1 MNKSFRIAIAI
12 LLALMASQIV
22 WGAAYEDLNEE
33 NFTLDIFGNANMD
46 ETIDEMDIAYVE
58 GIIKGANAATNLS
71 DANYDGKVDE
81 KDITQIEQIISG
93 EEKEITIICNPPNGK
108 IVTINKPVERIVVL
122 TPDSAEALSAIDSED
137 KVVGVTNGL
146 TGMELTFPLLSKLQM
161 VGSSSEPDCEAII
174 SLDPDVII
182 TYGSSEPSKLEDNL
196 EGTNITVIRLDCW
209 KPEYI
214 TGDIKK
220 LGYMLGKETNSDE
233 LIAFQTKYLELVKD
247 RLEEIPENEK
257 PRVYLEGYSDYSTWS
272 KGWGIHWLCAL
283 AGGTNMAANLTGSH
297 INIDSEWILE
307 QNPDIIVKVASAS
320 VAGYEIADPSQIK
333 EIWETMTSRPG
344 WDSTM
349 AVNSEKVYAMSRDI
363 CYGTDYVIGLIYL
376 AKWFHP
382 DLFED
387 LDPQAIHQ
395 EYLTRFQRLNYSLDE
410 HGVFIYPPLEES

>member
-1 MNKSFRIAIAI
+1 MYRTVCAWAMLCV
-12 LLALMASQIV
+12 LLAFGSAGASD
-22 WGAAYEDLNEE
+22 YSLE
-33 NFTLDIFGNANMD
+33 IFGNANMD

-71 DANYDGKVDE
+71 DANYDGKVDK

-108 IVTINKPVERIVVL
+108 IVTINKPVERIAVL
-122 TPDSAEALSAIDSED
+122 TPDSAEALVALDSED
-137 KVVGVTNGL
+137 KVVGVPNGL
-146 TGMELTFPLLSKLQM
+146 TSMDLTFPLLSKLQL
-161 VGSSSEPDCEAII
+161 VAAGHEPDCEAII
-174 SLDPDVII
+174 NLNPDVII
-182 TYGSSEPSKLEDNL
+182 TYGSSPDPSKLDDNL

-220 LGYMLGKETNSDE
+220 LGYMLGKEKNADE
-233 LIAFQTKYLELVKD
+233 LIAFQTKYLEIVKD
-247 RLEEIPENEK
+247 RLEEIPEDER
-257 PRVYLEGYSDYSTWS
+257 PRVYLEGYGDYSTWS

-283 AGGTNMAANLTGSH
+283 AGGTNIAADLPESNPE
-297 INIDSEWILE
+297 IDSEWVLE

-320 VAGYEIADPSQIK
+320 VAGYEITDPSQIK
-333 EIWETMTSRPG
+333 EIWEAMISRPG
-344 WDSTM
+344 WDSTI
-349 AVNSEKVYAMSRDI
+349 AVNNEKVYAMSRDI

-395 EYLTRFQRLNYSLDE
+395 EYLTRFQHLDYDLDK
-410 HGVFIYPPLEES
+410 HGVFVYPPLEE